1 MMQTLTAPSAIDVG
15 ECSECAPADGIGAA
29 AEKAGPRHVPAGRS
43 KTNYSIW
50 LFVWKGRSVM
60 DKIVAGSSE
69 LGTRKNGHGRNVMS
83 RWNIPA
89 ATMALAAAAQRDGV
103 D

>member
-1 MMQTLTAPSAIDVG
+1 M
-15 ECSECAPADGIGAA
+15 
-29 AEKAGPRHVPAGRS
+29 
-43 KTNYSIW
+43 W
-50 LFVWKGRSVM
+50 LFVWKRRSVM

-69 LGTRKNGHGRNVMS
+69 LGPRKNGHGRNVMS

>member
-1 MMQTLTAPSAIDVG
+1 MSASARNVRLPMA
-15 ECSECAPADGIGAA
+15 SALPLK
-29 AEKAGPRHVPAGRS
+29 KAGPRHVPAGRS

-69 LGTRKNGHGRNVMS
+69 LGPRKNGHGRNVMS
-83 RWNIPA
+83 RWKITGSDDGPGRGCA
-89 ATMALAAAAQRDGV
+89 A
-103 D
+103 